1 EQITIDHYWQ
11 FVGAQIIRGDR
22 PTAVKSNLGYLLS
35 GPLKETSIVKAYDN
49 TIKNK
54 LKSKDV
60 SFEELITRDVTEKQ
74 NNTYRT
80 TNYSERDYFI
90 EAGQDYGFR
99 QSYSTTPTCTFLVET
114 QESYEEES
122 YTPKRVDYVKSNQHV
137 LTARQCIYCQEI
149 HASVNCTRITNKNER
164 MEFVKRSDFCF
175 NCLGTHRVN
184 ECNSRHVC
192 SRFKRNHHTSS
203 SLCNEPMV
211 DEKSTYIQNRASIDQ
226 KANRIENDEHE
237 HEHYNESSQLVN
249 VSIVNDKEGKT
260 ENDRKVLHTSHKAH
274 STVLLKTAVAP
285 VWSGRIGKMYHANI
299 LFDEGAQRSFITTDL
314 AMKLKLKV
322 VNTETI
328 QLSFFGDT
336 GNTIQHL
343 GKGTL
348 LVETETKQKIP
359 IDGLLPKI
367 AVPLKNHIRKLD
379 LTENKYM
386 YLQGLNLAHPIT
398 DESIFEIDVLIGANY
413 N

>member
-1 EQITIDHYWQ
+1 
-11 FVGAQIIRGDR
+11 
-22 PTAVKSNLGYLLS
+22 
-35 GPLKETSIVKAYDN
+35 
-49 TIKNK
+49 
-54 LKSKDV
+54 
-60 SFEELITRDVTEKQ
+60 
-74 NNTYRT
+74 
-80 TNYSERDYFI
+80 
-90 EAGQDYGFR
+90 
-99 QSYSTTPTCTFLVET
+99 
-114 QESYEEES
+114 
-122 YTPKRVDYVKSNQHV
+122 
-137 LTARQCIYCQEI
+137 
-149 HASVNCTRITNKNER
+149 
-164 MEFVKRSDFCF
+164 
-175 NCLGTHRVN
+175 
-184 ECNSRHVC
+184 
-192 SRFKRNHHTSS
+192 
-203 SLCNEPMV
+203 MV